1 METIELVGTNFKVV
15 AIDQTR
21 HWDEQLQ
28 KLAGKIEAVYLVDC
42 AFVTHCCELTP
53 SYALTPL
60 YYIAE
65 EEVSDNIKEIIDA
78 ELSNE
83 DETQYF
89 HLTFINSL
97 KTIKVDNNI
106 EVENSE
112 CEEYKEHF
120 AEMLE
125 YVKCNHQI

>member
-1 METIELVGTNFKVV
+1 METTELVKTNFKVV
-15 AIDQTR
+15 AIDQTH
-21 HWDEQLQ
+21 HWNEKVQ
-28 KLAGKIEAVYLVDC
+28 KLAGKIETVYLVDC

-60 YYIAE
+60 YYVTE
-65 EEVSDNIKEIIDA
+65 ESVSDKVKDIIDA
-78 ELSNE
+78 ELGNE

-97 KTIKVDNNI
+97 KKVNVDNDI
-106 EVENSE
+106 EVDDSE